1 MFQSG
6 SRYRTATEPKLEGSV
21 RFGSDDNFKINV
33 FDSGTITYEN
43 FEKSLVISEYL
54 FSLASDNSQNI
65 VFHFN
70 NE

>member
-1 MFQSG
+1 MFLI
-6 SRYRTATEPKLEGSV
+6 AV
-21 RFGSDDNFKINV
+21 V
-33 FDSGTITYEN
+33 SGTITYEN

-65 VFHFN
+65 VFHIN